1 MIASLELGDA
11 RAYLLDNAAT
21 LVPEDDRVLLP
32 AEHFDD
38 CWVHGHIAGD
48 HVLIGVTHAAGDKAN
63 ENLVGL
69 WFIEFDFFD
78 LVFGMRAVQD
88 GCSCPHENS

>member
-1 MIASLELGDA
+1 MIASLEFSDA
-11 RAYLLDNAAT
+11 RVDLLNDAAT
-21 LVPEDDRVLLP
+21 LVSENDRVLLP

-48 HVLIGVTHAAGDKAN
+48 HVLIGVTHAAGDEAN
-63 ENLVGL
+63 EHLVGF
-69 WFIEFDFFD
+69 WFVELDFFD

-88 GCSCPHENS
+88 GCSCPHGNS